1 MKTIYLTF
9 AILFVSFNIHAQIP
23 IINTIDVNGIA
34 TRMDSPTGTYLKDI
48 NFTFEPFLGVWKY
61 QNGNEI
67 LIIKLEKVEQ
77 YLDPEFS
84 TYYDFIKGNYSYS
97 NDGGN
102 TFVVNTIQQNIG
114 NNNPEIN
121 PLYSGG
127 PNNPT
132 KDIYAFRDVIYQK
145 NAWANFTFQ
154 NNNYQQLHLKLE
166 NKSGGFIYP
175 ATPPNPAF
183 CIPNNVVLIKQ

>member
-1 MKTIYLTF
+1 MKKIIFIITILLT
-9 AILFVSFNIHAQIP
+9 INSFGQN
-23 IINTIDVNGIA
+23 IINVDSPN
-34 TRMDSPTGTYLKDI
+34 TRMDVPAGTYLKDI
-48 NFTFEPFLGVWKY
+48 NHTFDPFLGTWKY

-67 LIIKLEKVEQ
+67 LIFKLEKVEM
-77 YLDPEFS
+77 YLDTEYG

-97 NDGGN
+97 TDGGASY
-102 TFVVNTIQQNIG
+102 VVNTIVQNVG
-114 NNNPEIN
+114 NNNPNIN

-127 PNNPT
+127 PNNPD
-132 KDIYAFRDVIYQK
+132 KDIYTFRDVIYQK
-145 NAWANFTFQ
+145 NAYANFTFQ

-166 NKSGGFIYP
+166 NKSGGVVYP

>member
-1 MKTIYLTF
+1 MKNFIRTTIF
-9 AILFVSFNIHAQIP
+9 VLFFNITIGQN
-23 IINTIDVNGIA
+23 IINVNSTN
-34 TRMDSPTGTYLKDI
+34 TRMDVPAGTYLKDI
-48 NFTFEPFLGVWKY
+48 DHTFDSFLGTWKY

-77 YLDPEFS
+77 HLDSEFS

-97 NDGGN
+97 TDGGA
-102 TFVVNTIQQNIG
+102 TYVVNTILQNAG
-114 NNNPEIN
+114 NNDPLIN
-121 PLYSGG
+121 PLYSCG
-127 PNNPT
+127 PIIPSS
-132 KDIYAFRDVIYQK
+132 IYFRYTDLIYQK
-145 NAWANFTFQ
+145 NAYATFTFQ

-166 NKSGGFIYP
+166 NKGGGVIYP